1 MGAYE
6 KKVDKVF
13 KENKFPLF
21 ECEDDS
27 SLWVTHSSKKPGRP
41 YFRCQHTSADT
52 KCNFFQRADVKL
64 KKKRKAVKRKNTLKD
79 IEPAEK

>member
-13 KENKFPLF
+13 KQNKFLLF
-21 ECEDDS
+21 ECEDAS
-27 SLWVTHSSKKPGRP
+27 SLWITHSSKKPGRP
-41 YFRCQHTSADT
+41 YFRCQDTSAD
-52 KCNFFQRADVKL
+52 FFQRADVKL
-64 KKKRKAVKRKNTLKD
+64 KKQRKAVKRKNTLKD